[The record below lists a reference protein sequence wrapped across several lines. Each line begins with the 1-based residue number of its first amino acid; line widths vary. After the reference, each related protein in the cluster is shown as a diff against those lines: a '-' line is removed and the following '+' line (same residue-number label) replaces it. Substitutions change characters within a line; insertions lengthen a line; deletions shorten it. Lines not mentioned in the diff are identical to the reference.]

1 MSRRARFRPSSGGDR
16 SQRQLRV
23 GEMIRHATVSVLARG
38 GLHDPE
44 LEGVSITVS
53 EVRLTPDLRNARIFV
68 TPLGGQDTLVITEA
82 LNRAAAFI
90 RKQLG
95 KELEMRYLPRLIFE
109 SDDLFDQGEKIEELL
124 RSPAVA
130 RDLSASKGFKE

>member
-1 MSRRARFRPSSGGDR
+1 
-16 SQRQLRV
+16 
-23 GEMIRHATVSVLARG
+23 MIRHATVSVLARG

-109 SDDLFDQGEKIEELL
+109 SDDLFDQGERIEELL

>member
-1 MSRRARFRPSSGGDR
+1 MSRSVRFRPSSGGDR

-23 GEMIRHATVSVLARG
+23 GEMLRHAIVSVLARG

-68 TPLGGQDTLVITEA
+68 TPLGGQNTLVITQA

-90 RKQLG
+90 RRQLG
-95 KELEMRYLPRLIFE
+95 KELEMRYLPKLVFE
-109 SDDLFDQGEKIEELL
+109 SDGLFDQGEKIGELL

-130 RDLSASKGFKE
+130 RDLSASKGSEE

>member
-1 MSRRARFRPSSGGDR
+1 
-16 SQRQLRV
+16 
-23 GEMIRHATVSVLARG
+23 MIRHAIVSILARG

-68 TPLGGQDTLVITEA
+68 TPLGGQDTLVITQA

-90 RKQLG
+90 RRQLG
-95 KELEMRYLPRLIFE
+95 KEIEMRYLPRIFFE

-124 RSPAVA
+124 RSPEVA
-130 RDLSASKGFKE
+130 RDLLTPEGLDE

>member
-1 MSRRARFRPSSGGDR
+1 M
-16 SQRQLRV
+16 L
-23 GEMIRHATVSVLARG
+23 RHATVSVLARG
-38 GLHDPE
+38 GLHDPV

-68 TPLGGQDTLVITEA
+68 TPLGGQDKLVITQA

-90 RKQLG
+90 RKQLA
-95 KELEMRYLPRLIFE
+95 KELEMRYLPKLIFE

-130 RDLSASKGFKE
+130 RDLSASKGSTE

>member
-1 MSRRARFRPSSGGDR
+1 MSRRVPFRPSSGGDR
-16 SQRQLRV
+16 GQRQLRV
-23 GEMIRHATVSVLARG
+23 GEMIRHAIVSVLARG

-68 TPLGGQDTLVITEA
+68 TPLGGQDTLVITQA

-90 RKQLG
+90 RRQLG
-95 KELEMRYLPRLIFE
+95 KEIEMRYLPKLAFE

-124 RSPAVA
+124 RSPDVA
-130 RDLSASKGFKE
+130 RDLLASKGFEE

>member
-1 MSRRARFRPSSGGDR
+1 MSRKIRSRPPAAEKL

-23 GEMIRHATVSVLARG
+23 GEMVRHAIVSILARG

-53 EVRLTPDLRNARIFV
+53 EVRMTPDLRNARIFI
-68 TPLGGQDTLVITEA
+68 TPLGGQDTLVIAQA

-90 RKQLG
+90 RRQLG
-95 KELEMRYLPRLIFE
+95 KQIEVRYLPKLVFE
-109 SDDLFDQGEKIEELL
+109 SDDLFDQGEKIEQLL
-124 RSPAVA
+124 RSPRVA
-130 RDLSASKGFKE
+130 RDLLASKGFEE

>member
-1 MSRRARFRPSSGGDR
+1 
-16 SQRQLRV
+16 
-23 GEMIRHATVSVLARG
+23 MIRHATVSVLARG

-68 TPLGGQDTLVITEA
+68 TPLGGQDKLVITQA

-95 KELEMRYLPRLIFE
+95 KELEMRYLPKLIFE
-109 SDDLFDQGEKIEELL
+109 SDDLFDQGEKIEELF

-130 RDLSASKGFKE
+130 RDLLASKGSKE

>member
-1 MSRRARFRPSSGGDR
+1 
-16 SQRQLRV
+16 
-23 GEMIRHATVSVLARG
+23 MIRHAIVSILARG

-68 TPLGGQDTLVITEA
+68 TPLGGQDKLVITQA

-90 RKQLG
+90 RKQLA
-95 KELEMRYLPRLIFE
+95 KELEMRYLPKLIFE

-130 RDLSASKGFKE
+130 RDLSASKGSPE